1 MRSASGETSVGST
14 PGGTFCL
21 EVRALSLTEVRSW
34 VPQAT
39 AAATKASGNARIDD
53 RKDTR
58 HAPFVGISDLLYAIA
73 TRLEQVSA
81 GAIQLNMGTLYPGL
95 MRLEQRGAIRGSS
108 RRCDIG
114 ESIDGSFAESPAGNT
129 HQCCHDEGSDRIR
142 PCQPIIHTGKANQ
155 HRQR

>member
-73 TRLEQVSA
+73 TRLGIRHLSDQRPRSKAAIARDHGLETSSA
-81 GAIQLNMGTLYPGL
+81 AV
-95 MRLEQRGAIRGSS
+95 
-108 RRCDIG
+108 
-114 ESIDGSFAESPAGNT
+114 
-129 HQCCHDEGSDRIR
+129 H
-142 PCQPIIHTGKANQ
+142 
-155 HRQR
+155 